1 MSLVLQYV
9 QHASVVLNSKLGEH
23 HKYSQVLKSI
33 IDTSDETQAGIII
46 STICHDPEI
55 HKIYFPVHIDTHAQV
70 IWCTNVLCGYP
81 GAPPKW
87 VMDIKRRAA
96 AGFAL
101 ASLQPRS

>member
-55 HKIYFPVHIDTHAQV
+55 HKVGPLRASPVPPYTPVPRTFRRHLQV
-70 IWCTNVLCGYP
+70 T
-81 GAPPKW
+81 
-87 VMDIKRRAA
+87 
-96 AGFAL
+96 
-101 ASLQPRS
+101 